1 MIQQLEQETLS
12 PYAADATVRQ
22 EPQGV
27 DRSRGAQVGRTI
39 PAKWWNWLFNAITKR
54 AGQAKNDSQAML
66 TEMQNVVLDAGA
78 TLDSSDSSQL
88 ADAIRT
94 KASTQLVQYID
105 SSKAIYVQWQTAAAS
120 TFNISIPKGTV
131 SGSTQRNFDDVKLVS
146 LEVSDFSTYKGILS
160 ASYVAKF
167 KGHYE
172 GTPAGS
178 YTEGWWP
185 GCIFS
190 LDQGATFKSFA
201 LRDFDVYESNPAGY
215 NFVSGDGVLPT
226 IQFELFEGVYYINC
240 GGRMNKTW
248 TNIFYELLLSTTDFD
263 TFTLMEAYYV
273 FDTTTSKH
281 PTHMRPFCVY
291 NNKLYWG
298 QKVLQ
303 DGSFGA
309 ESNMHYYGQGSYAT
323 ITPADAAYYGFKRCT
338 TAVGIPGGL
347 VGPYGIITESTLSG
361 EYTGLLTDIRIR
373 LASGAIF
380 MMGSE
385 GYPSLADTY
394 FWILQPDGSVEK
406 HSVASL
412 SISSADYCE
421 CLGGYD
427 GSVFWATIKY
437 DNGVVSELKLFRSYD
452 GTTMQEVCTLPT
464 DTLNYSRGIMWHIG
478 QSYILGDYI
487 SEDLVHW
494 NRFIQGTLAIAV
506 DAVAQ
511 IIYVIAYYV
520 PHRIIAIIPDISQA
534 PIQYQDADFAPP
546 FDIVSNGSLVVGA
559 AAVIT
564 PKEVDMSKKVL
575 PVQVYGACYTSIG
588 VLNRVVGNTLRLG

>member
-66 TEMQNVVLDAGA
+66 TEMQNVVLDTGA

-120 TFNISIPKGTV
+120 TFNISMPKGTM
-131 SGSTQRNFDDVKLVS
+131 SGSTQRNFDEVKLVS
-146 LEVSDFSTYKGILS
+146 VKVSDFSAYKGILS
-160 ASYVAKF
+160 ASYVARF
-167 KGHYE
+167 KCHYE

-215 NFVSGDGVLPT
+215 NFVLGAGVLPT

-240 GGRMNKTW
+240 GGRMNKTGA
-248 TNIFYELLLSTTDFD
+248 NIFYELLLSTTDFD
-263 TFTLMEAYYV
+263 TFNLLESHYE
-273 FDTTTSKH
+273 SS
-281 PTHMRPFCVY
+281 THASTYMRPFCAY
-291 NNKLYWG
+291 NNNLYWG

-303 DGSFGA
+303 DGSFVPD
-309 ESNMHYYGQGSYAT
+309 SNTRYYYGRGSYTT
-323 ITPADAAYYGFKRCT
+323 ITPADTALYGLKRYT
-338 TAVGIPGGL
+338 TTIGIPGGGF
-347 VGPYGIITESTLSG
+347 VGPYGIISESTLSG

-385 GYPSLADTY
+385 GYHSLADTY

-406 HSVASL
+406 HSAASL
-412 SISSADYCE
+412 SISSADSCE

-437 DNGVVSELKLFRSYD
+437 ENNAVSELKLFRSYD
-452 GTTMQEVCTLPT
+452 GVTMQEVCTLPT
-464 DTLNYSRGIMWHIG
+464 DALNYSRGIMWRIG

-520 PHRIIAIIPDISQA
+520 PHRIIAIIPDVSQA

-546 FDIVSNGSLVVGA
+546 FDIASNGSLVVGA

-564 PKEVDMSKKVL
+564 PKEVDMSRKVL

-588 VLNRVVGNTLRLG
+588 VLNRVIGSTLRLG